1 VSHFNLLLEVRS
13 GSSHHTSVTN
23 TEADMSDLTIRPAR
37 ADDFERWN
45 TLWQGYVKFYR
56 ASVSD
61 EITAVTWQ
69 RILDPASAIKS
80 LVAQRSGQLV
90 GICNYVM
97 HDSTWDTRP
106 ICYLQ
111 DLYVDP
117 ESRGGGAAK
126 ALMLACEDA
135 ARTKGCFRVYWQTQ
149 EYNAPA
155 RSLYDT
161 ITPRSSFIVY
171 RKNI

>member
-1 VSHFNLLLEVRS
+1 MGETIIRAA
-13 GSSHHTSVTN
+13 TAAD
-23 TEADMSDLTIRPAR
+23 EAAWRK
-37 ADDFERWN
+37 
-45 TLWQGYVKFYR
+45 LWAGYIAFYR
-56 ASVSD
+56 GSVSED
-61 EITAVTWQ
+61 VTAATWK
-69 RILDPASAIKS
+69 RLLDPVTTLHA
-80 LVAQRSGQLV
+80 LVAERDGEV
-90 GICNYVM
+90 IGMTNFVF
-97 HDSTWDTRP
+97 HESTWDTRP

-117 ESRGGGAAK
+117 QARGGEAAKKLILACEEAAK
-126 ALMLACEDA
+126 A
-135 ARTKGCFRVYWQTQ
+135 KGAFRVYWQTQ